1 MEDGYMLRVDP
12 LTGIY
17 EQVKVEPEV
26 LEEWEEEVQLTKTTV
41 KPPVKIAEKKK

>member
-26 LEEWEEEVQLTKTTV
+26 QPEVQPTETTV
-41 KPPVKIAEKKK
+41 KSPVKIAEKKK

>member
-26 LEEWEEEVQLTKTTV
+26 FEEFEEEVQPTKTTV
-41 KPPVKIAEKKK
+41 KSPVKIAEKKK

>member
-12 LTGIY
+12 KTGIY

-26 LEEWEEEVQLTKTTV
+26 LEEWEEEIKPLKTPVKPTV
-41 KPPVKIAEKKK
+41 KIPEKKK